1 MNLFIMLLQILL
13 IGDSLSLYPGGYQSR
28 IKEEVLNLSK
38 VGAPTGYMLNK
49 INQNKSIIKNYKHVI
64 FYGGVNDVYGGVN
77 QRVTLSNIQKSIDT
91 INKYGGH
98 AVIILGY
105 NPLIQPNKTKANE
118 WRDLQQKISTQI
130 KGAKIIPICPF
141 LLPKHLSDHV
151 HLNSEGNK
159 IFGDWI
165 KSQLKNKL
173 LTN

>member
-1 MNLFIMLLQILL
+1 MLLQILL